1 MGRKDMQKK
10 PLIRK
15 CLAIGIILLFVGTCI
30 IPAIAH
36 PATADDVTIT
46 IKGGFGCTVTIQ
58 NNGNY
63 TINAS
68 ISIVSDKI
76 FREGGANTTGNGP
89 IPPGSSVSLRAL
101 PPGIESIYAMGQ
113 AGNLTVTRNGIS
125 FFRFVFLFKE

>member
-1 MGRKDMQKK
+1 MKK
-10 PLIRK
+10 TLLATIFTSLLIFS
-15 CLAIGIILLFVGTCI
+15 LFVSSVV
-30 IPAIAH
+30 
-36 PATADDVTIT
+36 ADDVTIT

-68 ISIVSDKI
+68 ISIVSHFI
-76 FREGGANTTGNGP
+76 FREGYTNTTGNGQIRP
-89 IPPGSSVSLRAL
+89 NESVSIRSL

-113 AGNLTVTRNGIS
+113 VGNLTVTRNGIS

>member
-1 MGRKDMQKK
+1 MKK
-10 PLIRK
+10 K
-15 CLAIGIILLFVGTCI
+15 CLAIKILIFTSLLIFSLFVSSV
-30 IPAIAH
+30 A
-36 PATADDVTIT
+36 ADDVTIT

-76 FREGGANTTGNGP
+76 FREGGANTTGNSP
-89 IPPGSSVSLRAL
+89 IPPGSSVSFRAL
-101 PPGIESIYAMGQ
+101 RPGIESIYAMGQ

-125 FFRFVFLFKE
+125 FFRFVFFKE